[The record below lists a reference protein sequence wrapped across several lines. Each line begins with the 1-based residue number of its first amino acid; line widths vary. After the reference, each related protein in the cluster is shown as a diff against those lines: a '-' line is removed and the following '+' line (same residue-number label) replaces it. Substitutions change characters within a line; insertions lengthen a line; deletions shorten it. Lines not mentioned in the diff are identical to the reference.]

1 MIGMFL
7 CILVGF
13 VCMIAAAGGYRAGWR
28 QPVWIAWTVGAFLF
42 LTVVPV
48 FLALTIGLSPPP
60 CTGELTVRARGRGS
74 LTGLLTHRPSCHGG
88 SVAEICRPQEV
99 MRSRASIRSNGHRR
113 SRSRRA
119 HRGAVAGHVPQRDPA
134 RGRFGRQG

>member
-28 QPVWIAWTVGAFLF
+28 QPVWIAWTVGALLF

-48 FLALTIGLSPPP
+48 FLALTIGLSPP
-60 CTGELTVRARGRGS
+60 A
-74 LTGLLTHRPSCHGG
+74 
-88 SVAEICRPQEV
+88 
-99 MRSRASIRSNGHRR
+99 
-113 SRSRRA
+113 
-119 HRGAVAGHVPQRDPA
+119 
-134 RGRFGRQG
+134 